1 MNQTTCIRIIKSNKP
16 SITTSYV
23 DNGDGT
29 ITLSWTC
36 NRKQYGASVEYVDN
50 TTHDIG
56 MLMISGPTKSVRLL
70 LQYDTDYTISIT
82 VHVNG
87 HKQYGTRLSNVSV
100 VSQYTSKNYF
110 TFDVPTQTITAF
122 HKNGISG
129 LLPTITSVVI
139 PPTIDGV
146 AVTIIGTSAFY
157 NQTDLKTMTFPSTL
171 VRIQNGGLQACA
183 GISELVFPDGF
194 TIAGQAALYD
204 CSSLIKVTLPAD
216 VTFGSFNL
224 GLENDYDGTAGV
236 WNLVDGT
243 WVLEE

>member
-1 MNQTTCIRIIKSNKP
+1 MSVTLYQCPNCGQNGLQLRTISRDYGEKLHLPKYSGKCFHCKWQTKSYY
-16 SITTSYV
+16 SRTEVSGFITWTLPRYFAFDAST
-23 DNGDGT
+23 GT
-29 ITLSWTC
+29 ITSFYPSG
-36 NRKQYGASVEYVDN
+36 NPAEYWQP
-50 TTHDIG
+50 TDI
-56 MLMISGPTKSVRLL
+56 
-70 LQYDTDYTISIT
+70 
-82 VHVNG
+82 
-87 HKQYGTRLSNVSV
+87 
-100 VSQYTSKNYF
+100 
-110 TFDVPTQTITAF
+110 
-122 HKNGISG
+122 
-129 LLPTITSVVI
+129 VI

-243 WVLEE
+243 WTLEE